1 MVIPDSNNQKNKLE
15 KYKIA
20 VLIIQLILAIIG
32 GFAGGY
38 FYTQF
43 NINTQNLGDD
53 SNAQNSQGNN
63 NKQVQ
68 GSGSISE
75 NTYINQEPIAT
86 SYEISPS
93 RKLNDIKLELHRN
106 VTYENVEKFLIEL
119 RKKQLLQSLSDYT
132 SVGKTPVNT
141 YFYIVHTDFNSH
153 GEDFLERILRKQA
166 GFDAQD
172 RYAYYE
178 VHNLNNKLFLL
189 VYINEQQLNNYYLD
203 GKTPRTI
210 EVYPYPFEN
219 KDSLLII
226 PLERIGYV
234 EWKYISP
241 KDSSIFI
248 LRLILQ

>member
-75 NTYINQEPIAT
+75 DTYINQEPIAT

-106 VTYENVEKFLIEL
+106 VTYENGEK
-119 RKKQLLQSLSDYT
+119 
-132 SVGKTPVNT
+132 
-141 YFYIVHTDFNSH
+141 
-153 GEDFLERILRKQA
+153 FLERILRKQA

-226 PLERIGYV
+226 PLERIGYA